1 MPFVV
6 AATWVARR
14 GEEERIRE
22 VIRLMTAPSRAEPN
36 NLCYLAHV
44 SSDAPG
50 TFFLYEQYTDADA
63 YEAHK
68 RTSHFQT
75 HVTNYAL
82 AYLDSRDVK
91 TYYTIEA

>member
-6 AATWVARR
+6 AATWVAMP

-22 VIRLMTAPSRAEPN
+22 VIRTMTPLSRAESK
-36 NLCYLAHV
+36 NLCYQAHV
-44 SSDAPG
+44 SSDAAG
-50 TFFLYEQYTDADA
+50 TFLLYEQYTDADA

-68 RTSHFQT
+68 QTTHFQA

-82 AYLDSRDVK
+82 AYLASREVK
-91 TYYTIEA
+91 TFHTIDD